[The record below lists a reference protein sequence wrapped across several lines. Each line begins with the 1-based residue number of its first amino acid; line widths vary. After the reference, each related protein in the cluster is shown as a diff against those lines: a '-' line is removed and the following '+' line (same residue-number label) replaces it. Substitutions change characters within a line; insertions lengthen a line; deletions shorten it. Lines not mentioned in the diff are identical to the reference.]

1 MVKVMIAMEISREVQ
16 ERVRVYRVRAG
27 KEANVSSNK
36 MI

>member
-1 MVKVMIAMEISREVQ
+1 MVKVMIATETSREGQ

-27 KEANVSSNK
+27 KEVSISSNK